1 MKKTLAVL
9 LAGAMAASLAACG
22 GSSGSGGSAAQ
33 NGAASGDQPAAAGAE
48 KGEAAASGTGSYTL
62 KVNTALSE
70 TDPLFLALTEVFEK
84 TVEEK
89 TGGDVQVEVYSG
101 SQLGNDEDVLEQ
113 AIVGAGVGVITDP
126 GRLSNYVYDIGVLQA
141 PYIAESY
148 DEALKLFETET
159 YKKMATEIENCGFQI
174 LSFNYY
180 QGEREL
186 FTKNPV
192 AGPEDL
198 KGQRIRSSGSQVVTS
213 TLEAMGANTSVLAWS
228 EAYQALQQQ
237 VIEGVEVHLSAA
249 VGSSMQE
256 VTKYLAFTG
265 HQQLLTGLVIS
276 QSWYS
281 KLPEDYQTILKEAS
295 FEAGKTAS
303 EEVIAKNDEYLKT
316 LTDGGIEVIEC
327 DKEAFKTACD
337 KVYDEL
343 KYVEIKSAI
352 DAELG
357 R

>member
-1 MKKTLAVL
+1 M
-9 LAGAMAASLAACG
+9 
-22 GSSGSGGSAAQ
+22 
-33 NGAASGDQPAAAGAE
+33 
-48 KGEAAASGTGSYTL
+48 
-62 KVNTALSE
+62 
-70 TDPLFLALTEVFEK
+70 
-84 TVEEK
+84 
-89 TGGDVQVEVYSG
+89 
-101 SQLGNDEDVLEQ
+101 
-113 AIVGAGVGVITDP
+113 
-126 GRLSNYVYDIGVLQA
+126 
-141 PYIAESY
+141 
-148 DEALKLFETET
+148 
-159 YKKMATEIENCGFQI
+159 
-174 LSFNYY
+174 
-180 QGEREL
+180 
-186 FTKNPV
+186 
-192 AGPEDL
+192 
-198 KGQRIRSSGSQVVTS
+198 TS

-303 EEVIAKNDEYLKT
+303 ENVIAKNDEYLKT
-316 LTDGGIEVIEC
+316 LTDGGIQVVEC

-337 KVYDEL
+337 KVYEEL
-343 KYVEIKSAI
+343 KYTEIKAAI

>member
-1 MKKTLAVL
+1 MKKALAVVL
-9 LAGAMAASLAACG
+9 STAMVASLTACG
-22 GSSGSGGSAAQ
+22 GSGASTAQ
-33 NGAASGDQPAAAGAE
+33 TTAAAEAGE
-48 KGEAAASGTGSYTL
+48 KKEAAAPAGGSYTL

-89 TGGDVQVEVYSG
+89 TNGDVQVEVYSG

-126 GRLSNYVYDIGVLQA
+126 GRLSNYVYDIGALQA
-141 PYIAESY
+141 PYIVDSY

-159 YKKMATEIENCGFQI
+159 YKGLEKEIQNSGFQI

-192 AGPEDL
+192 KEPADL
-198 KGQRIRSSGSQVVTS
+198 KGQRIRSSGSKVVTS

-265 HQQLLTGLVIS
+265 HQQLLTALVIS
-276 QSWYS
+276 DNWYS
-281 KLPEDYQTILKEAS
+281 KLPEDYQQILRDAS

-303 EEVIAKNDEYLKT
+303 ENVIAKNEEYLKT
-316 LTDGGIEVIEC
+316 LTDGGIEVVEC
-327 DKEAFKTACD
+327 DKEAFKAACD
-337 KVYDEL
+337 KVYEELNYTEL
-343 KYVEIKSAI
+343 KAAI
-352 DAELG
+352 DKELG

>member
-1 MKKTLAVL
+1 MKKTLAVVL
-9 LAGAMAASLAACG
+9 LGAMVASLTACG
-22 GSSGSGGSAAQ
+22 GSGSSTAQ
-33 NGAASGDQPAAAGAE
+33 NAAASGDGQAADTKNDA
-48 KGEAAASGTGSYTL
+48 AAASGGSGSYTL
-62 KVNTALSE
+62 KINTALSE
-70 TDPLFLALTEVFEK
+70 SDPLFLALTDVFEK

-89 TGGDVQVEVYSG
+89 TNGDVQIEVYSG

-113 AIVGAGVGVITDP
+113 AIVGAGVGVVTDP

-141 PYIAESY
+141 PYIADSY

-159 YKKMATEIENCGFQI
+159 YKKMETEIENCGFQI

-192 AGPEDL
+192 AGPADL

-276 QSWYS
+276 QNWYS
-281 KLPEDYQTILKEAS
+281 KLPEEYQTILKEAS

-303 EEVIAKNDEYLKT
+303 ESVLAKNDEYLKT
-316 LTDGGIEVIEC
+316 LTDGGIEVVEC

-343 KYVEIKSAI
+343 KYSEIKASI

>member
-1 MKKTLAVL
+1 MKKLKKL
-9 LAGAMAASLAACG
+9 LALGLALSLGLSLSACG
-22 GSSGSGGSAAQ
+22 GGSGGGGGGSTPSGSGGGG
-33 NGAASGDQPAAAGAE
+33 GAPATG
-48 KGEAAASGTGSYTL
+48 GGSYTL
-62 KVNTALSE
+62 KVGTALTE
-70 TDPLFLALTEVFEK
+70 TDPLYLALTEVFEK
-84 TVEEK
+84 QVEEK
-89 TGGDVQVEVYSG
+89 TNGSVQVEIYSG

-113 AIVGAGVGVITDP
+113 AIVGAGVGIITDP

-141 PYIAESY
+141 PYIAKDY
-148 DEALKLFETET
+148 DEVLKLFETDT
-159 YKKMATEIENCGFQI
+159 YKDLCAQIQNCGFQI

-192 AGPEDL
+192 TGPADL

-213 TLEAMGANTSVLAWS
+213 TLEAMGANTTVLAWS

-265 HQQLLTGLVIS
+265 HQQLLTALVIS
-276 QSWYS
+276 DAWFQA
-281 KLPEDYQTILKEAS
+281 LPDEYKTILVEAS
-295 FEAGKTAS
+295 EQAGKTAS
-303 EEVIAKNDEYLKT
+303 ENVIAKNDEYLKI
-316 LTDGGIEVIEC
+316 LTDGGIEVVEC
-327 DKEAFKTACD
+327 DVDAFRSACD
-337 KVYDEL
+337 KAYADL
-343 KYVEIKSAI
+343 KYTEIKAKI

>member
-1 MKKTLAVL
+1 MKKMLSVL
-9 LAGAMAASLAACG
+9 LAGSMTFSLAACG
-22 GSSGSGGSAAQ
+22 GASKSAATTAAAEANSAATTAAAPAEAPKSSGSF
-33 NGAASGDQPAAAGAE
+33 
-48 KGEAAASGTGSYTL
+48 TL
-62 KVNTALSE
+62 KVNTALTE
-70 TDPLFLALTEVFEK
+70 NDPLFIALTEVFEK

-89 TGGDVQVEVYSG
+89 TNGDVQVEVYSG
-101 SQLGNDEDVLEQ
+101 SQLGTDEDVLEQ

-141 PYIAESY
+141 PYIATSY
-148 DEALKLFETET
+148 DEALKLFETST
-159 YKKMATEIENCGFQI
+159 YQDLSKQVEDCGFKI
-174 LSFNYY
+174 LSFNYF

-192 AGPEDL
+192 RGPEDL

-213 TLEAMGANTSVLAWS
+213 TLEAMGANTTVLAWS

-276 QSWYS
+276 TAWFN
-281 KLPEDYQTILKEAS
+281 KLPADYQQILMDAS
-295 FEAGKTAS
+295 YEAGKNAS
-303 EEVIAKNDEYLKT
+303 ENVISKNEEYLKV
-316 LTDGGIEVIEC
+316 LTDGGIEVVEC
-327 DKEAFKTACD
+327 DKEAFIKACEKTYED
-337 KVYDEL
+337 L
-343 KYVEIKSAI
+343 KYTEIKKSI

>member
-1 MKKTLAVL
+1 MKKRFAAL
-9 LAGAMAASLAACG
+9 LSLAMAASVFT
-22 GSSGSGGSAAQ
+22 
-33 NGAASGDQPAAAGAE
+33 GAMAVQAD
-48 KGEAAASGTGSYTL
+48 TTL

-89 TGGDVQVEVYSG
+89 TNGEVQVEIYSG
-101 SQLGNDEDVLEQ
+101 SQLGTDEDVLEQ

-141 PYIAESY
+141 PYIADSY
-148 DEALKLFETET
+148 EDALTLFETET
-159 YKKMATEIENCGFQI
+159 YKGLKEQVENCGFQI
-174 LSFNYY
+174 LSFNYF

-192 AGPEDL
+192 ATPDDL

-276 QSWYS
+276 QSWFD
-281 KLPEDYQTILKEAS
+281 KLTDEQKQILQDAS

-303 EEVIAKNDEYLKT
+303 ENVIARNDEYLQT
-316 LTDGGIEVIEC
+316 LTEGGIEVIEC
-327 DKEAFKTACD
+327 DKEAFKAACD
-337 KVYDEL
+337 SVYDVL
-343 KYVEIKSAI
+343 KYTEIKEAL